1 MPSSAG
7 LDEVTP
13 VTVEHS
19 ASQSLRKELGF
30 RDLIFASVLLVVIPD
45 FFGTAVKAGPSH
57 VLLWL
62 LAIVFFFFRKRSWSV
77 A

>member
-62 LAIVFFFFRKRSWSV
+62 LAIVSFFFRKRSWSV